1 MLINKII
8 KLSVIIAGLMLL
20 SSCAT
25 VSTLPATPPISTS
38 PSAFPPPP
46 PVIRH
51 DIVHIVAPGETLWR
65 ISKTY
70 DVPISDIM
78 QVNKLRNANEL
89 CMGQRILVP
98 KAMPARPVVTLYPS
112 QKWKYIIIHHSAT
125 DVGSALEFHF
135 AHERRGFARGLGYH
149 FVIDN
154 GSVGKSDGHIE
165 VSPRW
170 IKQQDG
176 AHCKAGRMNSKGIGI
191 CLVGDFTGEY
201 VSEKQLSSLVYL
213 VNLLRKYYN
222 IPLGNIMGHGQ
233 VRGANTQCPGKKFPW
248 NRFFNELRAA
258 GN

>member
-1 MLINKII
+1 MSINKII
-8 KLSVIIAGLMLL
+8 KLFIIGACLISL

-25 VSTLPATPPISTS
+25 VSTIQPPIIS
-38 PSAFPPPP
+38 PPITYPPPP

-51 DIVHIVAPGETLWR
+51 DLVHIVAPGETLWR

-70 DVPISDIM
+70 NVQISDIV
-78 QVNKLRNANEL
+78 QANRLRSEDEL
-89 CMGQRILVP
+89 TMGQTLIIP
-98 KAMPARPVVTLYPS
+98 NAMPARPVVTLYPS
-112 QKWKYIIIHHSAT
+112 KKWKYIIIHHSAT

-135 AHERRGFARGLGYH
+135 AHQRRGFSRGLGYH

-154 GSVGKSDGHIE
+154 GSSGKSDGHIE

-176 AHCKAGRMNSKGIGI
+176 AHCKAAGMNYKGIGI

-201 VSEKQLSSLVYL
+201 VSNKQLSSLVYL
-213 VNLLRKYYN
+213 VNLLREYYH
-222 IPLGNIMGHGQ
+222 IPLKNIMGHGQ
-233 VRGANTQCPGKKFPW
+233 VPGARTECPGKRFPW
-248 NRFFNELRAA
+248 NRFFQQLRTA